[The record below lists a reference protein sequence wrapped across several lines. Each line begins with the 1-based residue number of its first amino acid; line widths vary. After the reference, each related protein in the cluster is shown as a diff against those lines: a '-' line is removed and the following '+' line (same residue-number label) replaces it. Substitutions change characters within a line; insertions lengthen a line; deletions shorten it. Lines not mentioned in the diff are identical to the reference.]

1 MSKHSPDDIGY
12 KQMFLINKFEKD
24 IMENSLS
31 KMRELKNISNGS
43 SNPIKNISKSSQTEE
58 VINESKDDVNL
69 IERKNK
75 DENKMISSD
84 QTKGNDLS
92 EKGLTDVHNEGNNR
106 ITSEDQTKKRK
117 TPNKNKKILNIKKKL
132 ESGFPSVPSTI
143 KDELNCNIFLR
154 AKNQEEFSKL
164 RDLKD
169 NF

>member
-31 KMRELKNISNGS
+31 KMREPKNISNES

-58 VINESKDDVNL
+58 VINESKDDVIS

-92 EKGLTDVHNEGNNR
+92 EKGLTDVNNESNSR
-106 ITSEDQTKKRK
+106 ITSEGLTKKGKHLTKIRRFSVSNQKTLNLFSQSRRK
-117 TPNKNKKILNIKKKL
+117 NYEAERDIVKRPHSSNLHQETKKKL
-132 ESGFPSVPSTI
+132 M
-143 KDELNCNIFLR
+143 
-154 AKNQEEFSKL
+154 
-164 RDLKD
+164 
-169 NF
+169 